1 MRHQKK
7 SLTWKIETKIIL
19 EDLRKEKKVQLF
31 SNRKKIARLSCSTK
45 EHLVG
50 EKENMIKKHDDRDE
64 KFNSNDER

>member
-7 SLTWKIETKIIL
+7 PLTWKIETKIIL

-31 SNRKKIARLSCSTK
+31 SNRKKIPRLSCSTK

-50 EKENMIKKHDDRDE
+50 KKGNMIKKHGDRDE
-64 KFNSNDER
+64 KFNSDDER

>member
-7 SLTWKIETKIIL
+7 PLTWKIETKIIL

-31 SNRKKIARLSCSTK
+31 SIARLSCSTK

-50 EKENMIKKHDDRDE
+50 KKGNMIKKKHGDRDE
-64 KFNSNDER
+64 KFNSDDER